1 MPINECRVLTERP
14 ALPSSTQRVGIS
26 AIAIHE
32 PARKLANRWFGERMA
47 RKFVH
52 HTGTESR
59 GISSDDEVTMGLQAV
74 EQLRRETACDLR
86 DCAALV
92 FVSPSFVPRSMAC
105 KYLHGASRLREN
117 LRLAAKQLV
126 TQLGIANCPRYGINW
141 FCSGYAKALSMVRRR
156 IVPSLELHQKQFI
169 LVVTAGRISRIT
181 DYACGQT
188 GPLFGDMATATLL
201 SPLDSSKHPVR
212 FELKHAFARKLP
224 APGVFFNFDLRQ
236 NVLSPAEND
245 GVDHNPQRLVFTLD
259 GMGIADIAPRAMSSA
274 VAHALECKKLRAEN
288 VRFVVP
294 HQAGA
299 GIVRLTGM
307 KLEQLGLKAEVINGI
322 TGQVGNV
329 SSSSIP
335 YALKHAWDRLDGLI
349 ACPTA
354 AVGDPGEA
362 EASQG
367 CILLKAGN
375 RQSLRQA
382 A

>member
-1 MPINECRVLTERP
+1 MQ
-14 ALPSSTQRVGIS
+14 LPSPRIGIS
-26 AIAIHE
+26 AIALHE
-32 PARKLANRWFGERMA
+32 PARKLANQWFGERIS

-59 GISSDDEVTMGLQAV
+59 SISLDDEVTMGLRAV
-74 EQLRRETACDLR
+74 EQLRHETACELR
-86 DCAALV
+86 NCAALV
-92 FVSPSFVPRSMAC
+92 FVSPSFVPQSMAR
-105 KYLHGASRLREN
+105 KFLSAELQNKERLGR
-117 LRLAAKQLV
+117 AAKQLV

-141 FCSGYAKALSMVRRR
+141 FCSGYAKALSIVRRR
-156 IVPSLELHQKQFI
+156 IVPSVGLQQKQFM

-201 SPLDSSKHPVR
+201 SPLDSVKHPVR

-224 APGVFFNFDLRQ
+224 APGVFFNFHLRQ
-236 NVLSPAEND
+236 NVLSPADND
-245 GVDHNPQRLVFTLD
+245 GVDHNPQRLVFSLD

-274 VAHALECKKLRAEN
+274 VAHALECKKLHAED

-335 YALKHAWDRLDGLI
+335 YALNHTWERLDGLI

-367 CILLKAGN
+367 CILLKAIN
-375 RQSLRQA
+375 RKSLRQA